1 MSLCLLVFLVLLV
14 LLVLSVFFVRAKSF
28 RKKNKDFKSA
38 LITSFILLL
47 RLQRLFL
54 DTPENNRCLLEKLW
68 RLVMSVNHGIKSVQ
82 IRSFFWSVFS
92 RIPTEYGD
100 LSNTEFF
107 LVRIQSE
114 YRKILTRKNSF
125 FGRFSGNGRYKIWQ
139 TSHQIGFRFLL
150 LLILHYE
157 TAESYSC

>member
-1 MSLCLLVFLVLLV
+1 MPFSAFSAFSAFGVFCACEIF
-14 LLVLSVFFVRAKSF
+14 S
-28 RKKNKDFKSA
+28 KKKKDFKSA

-47 RLQRLFL
+47 RAQRLFL
-54 DTPENNRCLLEKLW
+54 YTPENNRCLLEKLW
-68 RLVMSVNHGIKSVQ
+68 RLVMSVNHGIKSVL

-100 LSNTEFF
+100 LPNTEFF

-114 YRKILTRKNSF
+114 YGKILTRKNSF
-125 FGRFSGNGRYKIWQ
+125 FGCFSRNEGYTIWQ
-139 TSHQIGFRFLL
+139 TSHQIVFRFTL

-157 TAESYSC
+157 ITKSYSC

>member
-1 MSLCLLVFLVLLV
+1 MSLCLLVLLV

-28 RKKNKDFKSA
+28 RKKNKDFKST

-47 RLQRLFL
+47 RPQRLFL
-54 DTPENNRCLLEKLW
+54 YTAENNRCLLEKLW
-68 RLVMSVNHGIKSVQ
+68 RLVMSVNHGIKSAQ
-82 IRSFFWSVFS
+82 IRSFFWSAFS

-100 LSNTEFF
+100 LPNTEFF

-114 YRKILTRKNSF
+114 YGKILTRKNSF
-125 FGRFSGNGRYKIWQ
+125 FGCFSRNEGYTIWQ
-139 TSHQIGFRFLL
+139 TSHQIGFRFPL

-157 TAESYSC
+157 ITKS